1 MTTIKCTVQRS
12 SWYSVYIEY
21 SSKQDTINNQSTITH
36 ALKLKQLTDDYDFN
50 GYMDIAYYVEGEKF
64 SYSGNI
70 DINNKGNAGYTI
82 TIKSGTTIVD
92 HHANG
97 AKNVAFSVSGSC
109 NSGGYGPGTISL
121 ATVNIPMPTI
131 ARASTIDAADAVTL
145 GNACGIKWTPKASTF
160 HYKVKFSI
168 GGWSYT
174 TDAISPNSIYQY
186 TYTGYVIPLTV
197 ANQITNAVKGSMT
210 ATLYT
215 YNDKACTA
223 QIGSA
228 ATKQFDAIVPDN
240 IMPTVKDVA
249 ITIDNSGNSIVNGWG
264 VAVAGYT
271 AVRVVG
277 SAYGSY
283 GSTIKSYYISEYN
296 HTFVGDPLDYTGGVI
311 ASSGKLYFDVTAID
325 SRGRSSQQYLSNS
338 VMFYEYRKPEVTA
351 LVVDRAANDP
361 SKIVVTADWSYSD
374 VNGNNATVG
383 KLYYKKPGDKVWN
396 EYGAVAKGELVTLT
410 TEFAQDKSYNFY
422 LIVTDTLGNKA
433 EAQGFVSTIAVLL
446 DYRAGGKGLGI
457 GKIAEHD
464 RLEVALDAVFYGN
477 IKISDGETEI
487 SLEDYIKGLIA
498 SG

>member
-121 ATVNIPMPTI
+121 ATVNVPMPTI

-160 HYKVKFSI
+160 YYKVKFSI

-174 TDAISPNSIYQY
+174 TEAISPNSIYQY

-197 ANQITNAVKGSMT
+197 ANQITNAVKG
-210 ATLYT
+210 
-215 YNDKACTA
+215 
-223 QIGSA
+223 
-228 ATKQFDAIVPDN
+228 
-240 IMPTVKDVA
+240 
-249 ITIDNSGNSIVNGWG
+249 
-264 VAVAGYT
+264 
-271 AVRVVG
+271 
-277 SAYGSY
+277 
-283 GSTIKSYYISEYN
+283 
-296 HTFVGDPLDYTGGVI
+296 
-311 ASSGKLYFDVTAID
+311 
-325 SRGRSSQQYLSNS
+325 
-338 VMFYEYRKPEVTA
+338 
-351 LVVDRAANDP
+351 
-361 SKIVVTADWSYSD
+361 
-374 VNGNNATVG
+374 
-383 KLYYKKPGDKVWN
+383 
-396 EYGAVAKGELVTLT
+396 
-410 TEFAQDKSYNFY
+410 
-422 LIVTDTLGNKA
+422 
-433 EAQGFVSTIAVLL
+433 
-446 DYRAGGKGLGI
+446 
-457 GKIAEHD
+457 
-464 RLEVALDAVFYGN
+464 
-477 IKISDGETEI
+477 
-487 SLEDYIKGLIA
+487 
-498 SG
+498 